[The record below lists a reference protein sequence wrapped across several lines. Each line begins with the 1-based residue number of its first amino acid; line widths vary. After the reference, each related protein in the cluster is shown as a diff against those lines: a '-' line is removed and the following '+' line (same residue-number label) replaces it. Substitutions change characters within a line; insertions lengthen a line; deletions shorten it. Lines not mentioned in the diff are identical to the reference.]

1 MVLETDRAARLG
13 AFKKHGDNCRIPEFI
28 RCYLLEEPTCV
39 KVEDS
44 FVSSSQ
50 NVQAIRY
57 NSPSILEDCFNNT
70 NVVKM
75 GKQTQLQ
82 SGYHQCR
89 SANMFNKCQI
99 RAITAQISFKL
110 ELLLVS
116 LC

>member
-1 MVLETDRAARLG
+1 M
-13 AFKKHGDNCRIPEFI
+13 
-28 RCYLLEEPTCV
+28 
-39 KVEDS
+39 
-44 FVSSSQ
+44 SSSQ

-57 NSPSILEDCFNNT
+57 NTPSILEDCFNNT

-75 GKQTQLQ
+75 GQQTQLQ

-89 SANMFNKCQI
+89 SANTFNKCQI